1 MEVVS
6 KALALVA
13 EYGPYAAAVLAG
25 CAVALAVIAP
35 LTKTKL
41 DDKLLGWVS
50 KAQTALAWV
59 LVKATPPSARVALAN
74 EVDRQAEAKAAAKK

>member
-1 MEVVS
+1 MELVS

-59 LVKATPPSARVALAN
+59 LIRATPAGARQPLAD
-74 EVDRQAEAKAAAKK
+74 EVKRQAEAKAAAKK